1 MAAPHRPRP
10 ASKADHYHA
19 VERVLDQSQHHQRRL
34 LSVTGKLAGLMS
46 WLAFDTRRPALAHDY
61 LDVGVAAA
69 DQAGDQRLSVYLA
82 AARNRIATLTD
93 DHASILDAALDAL
106 ARAHGRPG
114 RRLAAWV
121 FAIQARGHAGLGHLR
136 EAEAA
141 LAASET
147 AMANS
152 HDDEPD
158 LAFLDP
164 ARLRALAHARRAD
177 RSALVATH
185 AQRVGKVEHALAG
198 AAT

>member
-69 DQAGDQRLSVYLA
+69 DQAVDQRLSVYLA

-136 EAEAA
+136 E
-141 LAASET
+141 T

-198 AAT
+198 AATR